1 MFEQTQTTILLEC
14 HNHHDSVGAA
24 SKCAGLDE
32 DQVWQDYL
40 REKEYDI
47 EAEKS
52 AREQEE
58 REEEEWRRESHY
70 CFGGSGNYESCGSE
84 GSEVEPE

>member
-1 MFEQTQTTILLEC
+1 MFEQTQTTVLSDC
-14 HNHHDSVGAA
+14 HDHTGAA
-24 SKCAGLDE
+24 SNCARLAGVDE

-58 REEEEWRRESHY
+58 REEQEWCQEYPHCY
-70 CFGGSGNYESCGSE
+70 GDSGNYESCGSE
-84 GSEVEPE
+84 ESEESE